1 MKVGIFYGSTTGIT
15 ERISKKVASLLKA
28 DVFNACEIDKIDN
41 YDFLIFAT
49 STWGMGLLQNSWVKV
64 IDSLKN
70 KNLSNK
76 KVALIGI
83 GNQIA
88 FNETFVNGM
97 GILYDAV
104 IEAGAEVVGKTS
116 TEGYEYS
123 NSIAVRHGYFV
134 GLPIDE
140 KNQKEMTEERIKN
153 WIENIM

>member
-49 STWGMGLLQNSWVKV
+49 STWGMGLLQSSWVKV

-70 KNLSNK
+70 KDLSNK

-97 GILYDAV
+97 GILYDV
-104 IEAGAEVVGKTS
+104 VVEAGAEVVGKTP
-116 TEGYEYS
+116 TAGYEYS

-134 GLPIDE
+134 GLAIDE
-140 KNQKEMTEERIKN
+140 KNQKEMTEERIEN
-153 WIENIM
+153 WIKSIM